1 MPAAE
6 NPRAVAG
13 NNSHKIARDTLKAL
27 VERIEKLEEE
37 RKAVS
42 DDIRDIYAEAKATG
56 FDVKALRRAIAL
68 RKLDPSEVEECSALV
83 EMYLNALGTSTDKGV
98 FA

>member
-1 MPAAE
+1 MTDKIGD
-6 NPRAVAG
+6 NSRAV
-13 NNSHKIARDTLKAL
+13 LKAL

-37 RKAVS
+37 RKNVS
-42 DDIRDIYAEAKATG
+42 DDIRDIYAEAKANG

-68 RKLDPSEVEECSALV
+68 RKLDPEEVDECSALV
-83 EMYLNALGTSTDKGV
+83 EMYLNALGKSTDGGV